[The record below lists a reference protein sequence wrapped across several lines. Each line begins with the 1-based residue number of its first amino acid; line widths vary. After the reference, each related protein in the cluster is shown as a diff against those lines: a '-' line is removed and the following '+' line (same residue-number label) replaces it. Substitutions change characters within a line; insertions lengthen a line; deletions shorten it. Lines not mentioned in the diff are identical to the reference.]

1 MNAAY
6 IALIPLGV
14 LAVCIVLFA
23 AGIVFSDRNSSERK
37 SKASSED
44 PDDGDEYISLAPT
57 MSVRQIFRAYTRNP
71 SEAEQKYTDRP
82 LNVTGLITRI
92 TDGGKYSHVELDEKF
107 ICICPQGSVRN
118 LRPLQKVCI
127 TGTLRGKFLLDNCV
141 MIKHPM

>member
-37 SKASSED
+37 SKTSSED

-71 SEAEQKYTDRP
+71 SEAEQKYTDRIHMSS
-82 LNVTGLITRI
+82 LTKSSYASARKAQSETYGLC
-92 TDGGKYSHVELDEKF
+92 KKSALPELSEVNF
-107 ICICPQGSVRN
+107 CW
-118 LRPLQKVCI
+118 
-127 TGTLRGKFLLDNCV
+127 TTA
-141 MIKHPM
+141 